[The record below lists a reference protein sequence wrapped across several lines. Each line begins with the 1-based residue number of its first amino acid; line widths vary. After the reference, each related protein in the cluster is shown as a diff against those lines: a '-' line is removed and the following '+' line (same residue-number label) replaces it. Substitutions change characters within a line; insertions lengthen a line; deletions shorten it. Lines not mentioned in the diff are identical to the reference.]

1 LPAKAFTSPLHEER
15 SAAILGLALGVS
27 FSVCFATGLVSH
39 GLQHPPTWFHWPAR
53 PVNLY
58 RITQG
63 VHVLTGIAS
72 IPLLLA
78 KLWVVYPKLFEW
90 PPVRGLVHA
99 LERLSLAVLI
109 AGALFLLF
117 TGTINIAYYYTPMQF
132 FFPVA
137 HFWASWITIGA
148 LLVHIGA
155 KLPITT
161 RALARSFTGEHLAP
175 VPAGGGGLSRRAF
188 LATTAGGAGV
198 LVATVAGET
207 VRPLSALAVLAP
219 RRLRRGPQHL
229 PVNRSATDAGVR
241 ATALDPG
248 YRLTLGGRGTVP
260 MTWTLAELQAM
271 PQREAGLPISCV
283 EGWSASASWRGVP
296 LRHLLDLAGAPPGA
310 SVRVESLES
319 QGLYRASV
327 VDAAHTGD
335 RDTLL
340 ALQLNGSALDIDH
353 GFPVR
358 LIAPNRPG
366 VLQTKWVTR
375 VVVL

>member
-1 LPAKAFTSPLHEER
+1 
-15 SAAILGLALGVS
+15 
-27 FSVCFATGLVSH
+27 
-39 GLQHPPTWFHWPAR
+39 
-53 PVNLY
+53 
-58 RITQG
+58 
-63 VHVLTGIAS
+63 
-72 IPLLLA
+72 
-78 KLWVVYPKLFEW
+78 
-90 PPVRGLVHA
+90 
-99 LERLSLAVLI
+99 
-109 AGALFLLF
+109 
-117 TGTINIAYYYTPMQF
+117 
-132 FFPVA
+132 
-137 HFWASWITIGA
+137 
-148 LLVHIGA
+148 
-155 KLPITT
+155 
-161 RALARSFTGEHLAP
+161 
-175 VPAGGGGLSRRAF
+175 
-188 LATTAGGAGV
+188 
-198 LVATVAGET
+198 
-207 VRPLSALAVLAP
+207 
-219 RRLRRGPQHL
+219 
-229 PVNRSATDAGVR
+229 
-241 ATALDPG
+241 
-248 YRLTLGGRGTVP
+248 